1 MNHEKLDSNNV
12 EDVMVLTEMQKS
24 MLYHYVA
31 DIHTTDYFEQTS
43 YDLTGKLDMDALI
56 KCWNEV
62 AKENEMLRTVF
73 RWIGIRMPVQ
83 VTLKSMDIPVLLDD
97 FSHVPVEERQKKL
110 LEIMK
115 RERQKG
121 IDLAKHPF
129 WVNFLN
135 WDVEYSIMIINCH
148 HIITDG
154 WSNAI
159 LLNEFFRQYLKLTGE
174 EQPSI
179 IRKGKYKEYVKW
191 MVERDK
197 EEEKSFWRNCLQGYL
212 SQQAAGRQKSG
223 KQSKVRYSIPL
234 AEEQRKQLYRF
245 AEEKEITLSCLLYS
259 AWALL
264 IHLVEKTDDIVFG
277 TTVSGRPP
285 EVENVDTVLGL
296 FINTVFMRV
305 SFYENQTIADLLEK
319 NSEFML
325 NRREFEYA
333 SISEISD
340 YCGNLSLQE
349 LLKYVVVIQNYPVS
363 KELLTGTGL
372 VKIELNERFYKSEV
386 EMLLGIRVFN
396 EIIFDFDYN
405 SSVFSDIE
413 VERLA
418 DDYISILS
426 QITATD
432 SMEVDT
438 KPLSE
443 IQITGTYFTNNEENA
458 VFNDIVDLES
468 VDFD

>member
-1 MNHEKLDSNNV
+1 M
-12 EDVMVLTEMQKS
+12 
-24 MLYHYVA
+24 
-31 DIHTTDYFEQTS
+31 
-43 YDLTGKLDMDALI
+43 
-56 KCWNEV
+56 
-62 AKENEMLRTVF
+62 
-73 RWIGIRMPVQ
+73 
-83 VTLKSMDIPVLLDD
+83 
-97 FSHVPVEERQKKL
+97 
-110 LEIMK
+110 
-115 RERQKG
+115 
-121 IDLAKHPF
+121 
-129 WVNFLN
+129 
-135 WDVEYSIMIINCH
+135 
-148 HIITDG
+148 
-154 WSNAI
+154 
-159 LLNEFFRQYLKLTGE
+159 
-174 EQPSI
+174 
-179 IRKGKYKEYVKW
+179 
-191 MVERDK
+191 
-197 EEEKSFWRNCLQGYL
+197 
-212 SQQAAGRQKSG
+212 
-223 KQSKVRYSIPL
+223 
-234 AEEQRKQLYRF
+234 
-245 AEEKEITLSCLLYS
+245 YS

-443 IQITGTYFTNNEENA
+443 IQITGTYFTKNEENA